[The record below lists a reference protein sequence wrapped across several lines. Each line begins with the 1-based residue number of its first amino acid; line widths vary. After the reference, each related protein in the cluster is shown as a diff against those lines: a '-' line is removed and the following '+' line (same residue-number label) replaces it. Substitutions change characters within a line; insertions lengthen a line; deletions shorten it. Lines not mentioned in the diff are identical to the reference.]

1 MKSIGIAL
9 SILCAIHCM
18 LLPILLIAASFA
30 GASFLSNPLFEI
42 ALLPVAFLLAAYIL
56 RKDYQVHANIKPAK
70 ILLAALPLLV
80 IGLVLHNHFFI
91 ATGATCMAI
100 AQFLN
105 WRLHKKHC
113 THHGHA
119 H

>member
-18 LLPILLIAASFA
+18 LLPVLILAASFI
-30 GASFLSNPLFEI
+30 GTSFLNNPLFEI
-42 ALLPVAFLLAAYIL
+42 ALLPVAFVFAAYIL
-56 RKDYQVHANIKPAK
+56 RKDYQIHANNRPWV
-70 ILLAALPLLV
+70 LLAIALPLLIV
-80 IGLVLHNHFFI
+80 GLIFHSHLFIG
-91 ATGATCMAI
+91 TGATCMAI

-105 WRLHKKHC
+105 WRLHREHC
-113 THHGHA
+113 NHHH